1 MQIIPIY
8 KYIRSDGGVSVSPN
22 KPDCEYTEMFRIIAD
37 EGCTLRKG
45 DLEATCVDA
54 EEVEEWEELLPP
66 EKALEVIIGGETV

>member
-1 MQIIPIY
+1 MKIIPLY
-8 KYIRSDGGVSVSPN
+8 KYIRPDGGVSVSPN

-45 DLEATCVDA
+45 DLEADCVDTDNMDG
-54 EEVEEWEELLPP
+54 WEELLPP